1 MAGTGETVTLR
12 ADVPSR
18 LFEELKALVDSG
30 WSRTMDELVLEALR
44 RYAESHRE
52 ALMTEFI
59 REDVEWGLRG
69 RD

>member
-1 MAGTGETVTLR
+1 MADTGETVTLQ